1 MRIEVGFPENRKVSA
16 RVRQF
21 EVMTDQPK
29 HGGGDDTAPSPFEL
43 FLASLGTCAGIYVKG
58 FCMQRGI
65 SMDGMRIIQEAEP
78 GGQPGMVG
86 KIRLRIEV
94 PPDFPKQYENALIQ
108 SASLCAVKK
117 HMETPPEFEI
127 TVEARDG

>member
-1 MRIEVGFPENRKVSA
+1 MLEISFPGNKRVSA
-16 RVRQF
+16 KVRQF

-43 FLASLGTCAGIYVKG
+43 FLASLGTCAGIYIKG

-65 SMDGMRIIQEAEP
+65 STDGMRIIQEVEP
-78 GGQPGMVG
+78 GPQPGLLG
-86 KIRLRIEV
+86 KIKLRIEV
-94 PPDFPKQYENALIQ
+94 PPDFPEQYKNAAIQ

-117 HMETPPEFEI
+117 HMENPPDFEI
-127 TVEARDG
+127 TVEAQDG